1 MWLAPLKSGKRRD
14 LLWQRKG
21 LGLHGRL
28 DANART
34 RFSKKKEKGEE
45 KLGGL
50 AIDDCGVL
58 GELNENIVGGAGE
71 RRQYFPGS
79 AKVFCM
85 VTKQVQS
92 WPKIN

>member
-1 MWLAPLKSGKRRD
+1 MPCFINFHCHLAMWLAPLKSGKRRD
-14 LLWQRKG
+14 LLWQREG

-50 AIDDCGVL
+50 AIEECGVL
-58 GELNENIVGGAGE
+58 GE
-71 RRQYFPGS
+71 
-79 AKVFCM
+79 AKWKYC
-85 VTKQVQS
+85 QG
-92 WPKIN
+92 